1 MATSNSKR
9 VTIGSI
15 ELQSG
20 KWFAKPF
27 SSIGST
33 YINVDTG
40 IKYKNNG
47 GINWGLEASGSG
59 SAITVSLLPPIRNT
73 IQRRPAGR
81 HIAG

>member
-1 MATSNSKR
+1 MATSNLKR

-20 KWFAKPF
+20 NGSPSHF
-27 SSIGST
+27 SAIGST

-59 SAITVSLLPPIRNT
+59 SAITVSLLPPTGIPSNGDQWVT
-73 IQRRPAGR
+73 YSG
-81 HIAG
+81 